1 MEKITSHK
9 LGEQYQR
16 LVHSSGLTVL
26 LCPMPAYSTAYA
38 LFGTRYGSIDESFKT
53 SLEEQYTTV
62 PAGIAH
68 FLEHKLFENEEGDA
82 FSEYSKTGASANAYT
97 SFDRT
102 AYLFGCTDNF
112 RQSLDILL
120 HLVVNPYFT
129 PSSVEKE
136 QGIIGQEITMYDDNP
151 EWRVYFN
158 LLGALYQN
166 HPIRVDIAGTIESI
180 SKINADI
187 LYKCYYTFYNLS
199 NMVLSIAGNFQVEE
213 VLEALDK
220 HLKPSEPVIIDRKPV
235 DEPREVAAPR
245 VEQNL
250 QVAVPLFQIGFKGP
264 AGSLHENMVNQTI
277 MEVLVEAIVGEATP
291 LYRKLYDLGLINAT
305 FGDEVLGGD
314 SYFTTIFAGES
325 KDPDQI
331 NKILLEGIEEFRK
344 NGITEENFERAKRA
358 CYGRY
363 IGMYG
368 NVESVAS
375 IMMMSEFAG
384 MSAYNILDVFL
395 NMTCEQVNALLQTHL
410 DPQYSAL
417 SVIKSK

>member
-1 MEKITSHK
+1 MDKITSHK
-9 LGEQYQR
+9 LGEQYYR
-16 LVHSSGLTVL
+16 LVHSSGLTVM

-38 LFGTRYGSIDESFKT
+38 LFGTRYGSIDESFRT
-53 SLEEQYTTV
+53 SAEEHYTTM

-112 RQSLDILL
+112 KQSLDILL
-120 HLVVNPYFT
+120 HLVVSPYFT
-129 PSSVEKE
+129 PASVEKE

-158 LLGALYQN
+158 LLSALYQN

-187 LYKCYYTFYNLS
+187 LYKCYHTFYNLS

-213 VLEALDK
+213 VLEALDQ
-220 HLKPSEPVIIDRKPV
+220 HLKPSAPVTIDRKPV
-235 DEPREVAAPR
+235 DEPQEVATSR
-245 VEQNL
+245 VEQKL
-250 QVAVPLFQIGFKGP
+250 QVAMPLFQIGFKGP
-264 AGSLHENMVNQTI
+264 AGTAKENMVNQTI

-305 FGDEVLGGD
+305 FGDEVLAGE

-331 NKILLEGIEEFRK
+331 YKLLLEGIEEFRQK
-344 NGITEENFERAKRA
+344 GISEENFERAKRA

-368 NVESVAS
+368 NVESMAS
-375 IMMMSEFAG
+375 IMMMSEFAS
-384 MSAYNILDVFL
+384 MSAYHMLEVFL
-395 NMTCEQVNALLQTHL
+395 DMDCQQVNELLHSHL
-410 DPQYSAL
+410 DPQFAAL
-417 SVIKSK
+417 SVVSPK